1 MGAAA
6 VLAGEAGTATGG
18 TGGGAG
24 AGEVGTTAGG
34 APVGPA
40 GTGGFFSPPTGK
52 WTTVCCPSTL
62 ITRPIGIFRL
72 SSTKITSFMFHS
84 SSSIFSGSSFGA
96 DRFCLRDIFML
107 PSEQV
112 ELAGLGGGGI
122 EAESYSSF
130 CLSFSRGSSGNL
142 GLFGG

>member
-1 MGAAA
+1 MD
-6 VLAGEAGTATGG
+6 
-18 TGGGAG
+18 
-24 AGEVGTTAGG
+24 
-34 APVGPA
+34 
-40 GTGGFFSPPTGK
+40 
-52 WTTVCCPSTL
+52 
-62 ITRPIGIFRL
+62 
-72 SSTKITSFMFHS
+72 TKIKKIYKNVSY
-84 SSSIFSGSSFGA
+84 
-96 DRFCLRDIFML
+96 LRDIFML